1 MECVVHHHKGFFI
14 FSNCMLPYEN
24 VKGGCQ
30 IQLCILIR
38 CNHKEKCAIHFRVGQ
53 ISQRG
58 FKVFDL
64 VAKASKFTFSNSYS
78 SMIWTK

>member
-1 MECVVHHHKGFFI
+1 
-14 FSNCMLPYEN
+14 MLPYEN

-38 CNHKEKCAIHFRVGQ
+38 CNHKEKCAIHFKVGQ

-58 FKVFDL
+58 TTFKVVSDL
-64 VAKASKFTFSNSYS
+64 AAEASQFRF
-78 SMIWTK
+78 